1 MTDQT
6 HNVSNPC
13 IFIFDSA
20 RLRSHLFFRYLTTS
34 PSTFPIQHPFVPAAQ
49 FGPECMIQHLRHS
62 EARQKELDEQKAT
75 IFGNDTYQSC
85 REAFESAV
93 KEAHQNA
100 KVPVANEHWL
110 LLLRIELVL
119 GLLRGEIQE
128 PAQLGRNPTHLPDE
142 IFHSLRPIILIRH
155 PALAISSIYRDAL
168 NLTKFREGDEDLDVI
183 CVNRPLRILFDY
195 FKAQKRRPIVVD
207 AEDVLW
213 RTEEVAKNLCAA
225 LGTIDPTTLS
235 DRWEPKSKEE
245 IERMNPYVYK
255 VTQKIVESSGIER
268 PREKV
273 SGRLRTHQQNV
284 LPITDVLK

>member
-1 MTDQT
+1 M
-6 HNVSNPC
+6 
-13 IFIFDSA
+13 
-20 RLRSHLFFRYLTTS
+20 
-34 PSTFPIQHPFVPAAQ
+34 
-49 FGPECMIQHLRHS
+49 
-62 EARQKELDEQKAT
+62 
-75 IFGNDTYQSC
+75 
-85 REAFESAV
+85 

-110 LLLRIELVL
+110 LLLRLELVL

-273 SGRLRTHQQNV
+273 SRSFRTHQQNA
-284 LPITDVLK
+284 LPITDMLT